1 MPADNWLLQCALT
14 LSAFLFVLPTG
25 SRAQPSAAPQAP
37 QGFTE
42 RAFQEADRF
51 NLLPNARQAADIIGV
66 EPLLKRLSF
75 NAVPAM
81 SLEELSLYQQITEA
95 IVVTSL
101 DLDSVVDYIDN
112 ERAQIVELQNIVLAR
127 RQRAI
132 GTTNLATLA
141 LSTGLGA
148 LSGVLQ
154 FSDTTKALAT

>member
-81 SLEELSLYQQITEA
+81 SLEELSLY
-95 IVVTSL
+95 
-101 DLDSVVDYIDN
+101 
-112 ERAQIVELQNIVLAR
+112 
-127 RQRAI
+127 
-132 GTTNLATLA
+132 
-141 LSTGLGA
+141 
-148 LSGVLQ
+148 
-154 FSDTTKALAT
+154 